1 MSDTSEAANRP
12 EPMLLPL
19 GAGEGEQ
26 LAAIRALYRRY
37 RGAGLTFQQPLE
49 RVPVGLFITLFFLLL
64 RFLPIV
70 SMSEV
75 REMIDKVS
83 PK

>member
-1 MSDTSEAANRP
+1 MHNHIPSWWFEFHP
-12 EPMLLPL
+12 
-19 GAGEGEQ
+19 
-26 LAAIRALYRRY
+26 
-37 RGAGLTFQQPLE
+37 TFWDWSTLFGT
-49 RVPVGLFITLFFLLL
+49 VGLFITLFFLLL